1 MNLHGTRDAD
11 ASRAPLIIQVLVWV
25 AVCVCCRHCSLH
37 TCNLIVQ
44 KLLVK
49 QKMNEK
55 KKNLPRTQDRYA
67 SRAPFHRL

>member
-11 ASRAPLIIQVLVWV
+11 ASRAPLIIQVSVWIV
-25 AVCVCCRHCSLH
+25 ACVRCRRRSSR
-37 TCNLIVQ
+37 TCNLIIQ
-44 KLLVK
+44 KSLVK

-55 KKNLPRTQDRYA
+55 KKNLPRTRDGYA